1 MLNNLENPLATILII
16 DDEPSVRLA
25 IRKVL
30 ERDHH
35 DVIEAADGHEGIDC
49 FHDFPLDLVITDIL
63 MPEVYGLEVIRT
75 IRKENPTLPILTITA
90 YAPARLTLAK
100 ELGSDYTL
108 KKPFSID
115 ELLQIVNKALN
126 SNT

>member
-1 MLNNLENPLATILII
+1 VATILII

-30 ERDHH
+30 EREEHTA
-35 DVIEAADGHEGIDC
+35 IEASDGKKGINL
-49 FHDFPLDLVITDIL
+49 FRSENPDLVITDIL

-75 IRKENPTLPILTITA
+75 IRRENSTLPIVAITA
-90 YAPARLTLAK
+90 YTSSRLTLAK
-100 ELGSDYTL
+100 ELGSNFIL

-115 ELLQIVNKALN
+115 DLRHIINKALN
-126 SNT
+126 KKN